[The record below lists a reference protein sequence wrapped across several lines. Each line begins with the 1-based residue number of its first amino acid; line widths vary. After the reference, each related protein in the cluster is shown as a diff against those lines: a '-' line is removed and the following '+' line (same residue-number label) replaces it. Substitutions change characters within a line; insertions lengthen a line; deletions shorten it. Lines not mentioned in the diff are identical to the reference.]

1 MCNGV
6 VIEKKNIFVNM
17 NSKNSIILVDPD
29 FDVNS
34 AENCD
39 LLIKVT
45 ADNFSYAVIDASENR
60 LVVLYDQQECENV
73 VAALATIL
81 TEDSHLAIPFRNVKA
96 SVYTANTI
104 AIPNDIFNAGQLDT
118 YAKFF
123 SEAKSEQLHLQTI
136 KGQPFTSIFNLDHD
150 MEELL
155 ITRFGISKVYDH
167 TAGLLAS
174 AKDPEGKRL
183 TLDFTVG
190 TFTAVLT
197 ENAEMVFGNC
207 YDIAD
212 AEEFQY
218 YLLLMVK
225 QLNIDTKTTKVYLSG
240 IIHSD
245 DTKFQ
250 AIEKYFS
257 QVVFNIPDNGK
268 LPNIILEDMPNHY
281 YSNLLALQ
289 LCE

>member
-29 FDVNS
+29 FDVSS

-45 ADNFSYAVIDASENR
+45 ADNFSYAVINGSDNR
-60 LVVLYDQQECENV
+60 LVVLYDHQECENV
-73 VAALATIL
+73 VASLTTIL
-81 TEDSHLAIPFRNVKA
+81 TEDNHLAIPFRNVKA

-104 AIPNDIFNAGQLDT
+104 AIPNDLFDSGQLNS

-123 SEAKSEQLHLQTI
+123 GEAKSEQLHLQTL

-174 AKDPEGKRL
+174 GQDFEGKRL

-190 TFTAVLT
+190 SFTAVLT
-197 ENAEMVFGNC
+197 EKAEMVFGNC
-207 YDIAD
+207 YEIAD

-218 YLLLMVK
+218 YLLLMIK
-225 QLNIDTKTTKVYLSG
+225 QLNIDTAATKVYLSG

-257 QVVFNIPDNGK
+257 EVAFNIPDNGQ

>member
-1 MCNGV
+1 
-6 VIEKKNIFVNM
+6 M

-73 VAALATIL
+73 VEALSTIL
-81 TEDSHLAIPFRNVKA
+81 AEDNHLAIPFRNVKA

-104 AIPNDIFNAGQLDT
+104 AIPNDLFDAGQLNT

-123 SEAKSEQLHLQTI
+123 SEAKSEQLHLQSL
-136 KGQPFTSIFNLDHD
+136 KGQPFTSIFNLEHD

-174 AKDPEGKRL
+174 AKDLEGKWLR
-183 TLDFTVG
+183 LDFTVG
-190 TFTAVLT
+190 SFTAVLI
-197 ENAEMVFGNC
+197 EKAEMVFGNC
-207 YDIAD
+207 YEIAD
-212 AEEFQY
+212 TEEFNY
-218 YLLLMVK
+218 YLLLMIK
-225 QLNIDTKTTKVYLSG
+225 QLNIDTKVTKVHLSG

-245 DTKFQ
+245 DMKFQ

-257 QVVFNIPDNGK
+257 EVSFNIPDTEK
-268 LPNIILEDMPNHY
+268 LHNNFLDDMPNHY
-281 YSNLLALQ
+281 YSSLLALQ